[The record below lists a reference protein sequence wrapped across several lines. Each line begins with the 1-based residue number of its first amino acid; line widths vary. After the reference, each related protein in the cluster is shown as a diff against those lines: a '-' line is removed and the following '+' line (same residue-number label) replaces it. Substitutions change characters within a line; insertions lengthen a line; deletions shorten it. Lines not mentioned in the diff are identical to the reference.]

1 LALTEG
7 REDIPG
13 AYLELPVSS
22 RTYLRRRDAAA
33 YLRDKGARCSEKYL
47 AKLACIGGGPVYR
60 LYGRTPLYAPEDLD
74 AYFHDRI
81 SGPMRST
88 SEYGVEK

>member
-1 LALTEG
+1 MS
-7 REDIPG
+7 PQ
-13 AYLELPVSS
+13 
-22 RTYLRRRDAAA
+22 TYLRRRQAAA

-60 LYGRTPLYAPEDLD
+60 LYGRTPLYTAEDLD
-74 AYFHDRI
+74 AYFRDRI